1 MPTTDK
7 KNQPTSDRG
16 DRNDRS
22 DPGGR
27 GDRGDGNDRSAQSD
41 RGDEGGPTAG
51 RKKQMNAAA
60 PERRRELLDTA
71 AEVFAAQGYNATTV
85 RKIADAAGMLAG
97 SLYYHFDSKESM
109 LDEILSTF
117 LTELWQGYDT
127 VLDAGLGPRE
137 TIEALVTESFREIDR
152 HRAAVAIYQKESRH
166 LTDQPRF
173 HYLTDSQRRFEKA
186 WLGTLERG
194 VASGAFRADLDV
206 RLTYRFVRDTVW
218 VAASWYRPGGLHS
231 PEEIARQYLSM
242 VLDGIAVRTGHPA

>member
-1 MPTTDK
+1 MTPSPD
-7 KNQPTSDRG
+7 
-16 DRNDRS
+16 
-22 DPGGR
+22 
-27 GDRGDGNDRSAQSD
+27 
-41 RGDEGGPTAG
+41 
-51 RKKQMNAAA
+51 
-60 PERRRELLDTA
+60 RREELLATA

-117 LTELWQGYDT
+117 LDDLWARYDA
-127 VLDAGLGPRE
+127 VLAAGIGPKE

-152 HRAAVAIYQKESRH
+152 HRAAVAIYQKESKH
-166 LTDQPRF
+166 LLTQPRF
-173 HYLTDSQRRFEKA
+173 GYLADSQQKFEKA

-194 VASGAFRADLDV
+194 VAERVFRADLDV

-218 VAASWYRPGGLHS
+218 VAASWYRPEGQHS

-242 VLDGIAVRTGHPA
+242 VLEGIALRA

>member
-1 MPTTDK
+1 MPTNK
-7 KNQPTSDRG
+7 
-16 DRNDRS
+16 
-22 DPGGR
+22 
-27 GDRGDGNDRSAQSD
+27 
-41 RGDEGGPTAG
+41 PTA
-51 RKKQMNAAA
+51 KKKPQVTAS

-109 LDEILSTF
+109 LDEILSAF
-117 LTELWQGYDT
+117 LTELWDGYDT
-127 VLDAGLGPRE
+127 VLAAGLDPRQ

-152 HRAAVAIYQKESRH
+152 HRAAVAIYQKESRT
-166 LTDQPRF
+166 LSAQPRF
-173 HYLTDSQRRFEKA
+173 HYLSDSQQKFEKA

-194 VASGAFRADLDV
+194 VEAKVFRADLDI

-218 VAASWYRPGGLHS
+218 VAASWYRPGGQHS

-242 VLDGIAVRTGHPA
+242 VLDGIALRPT

>member
-1 MPTTDK
+1 MPTK
-7 KNQPTSDRG
+7 KKPQVTPS
-16 DRNDRS
+16 
-22 DPGGR
+22 
-27 GDRGDGNDRSAQSD
+27 
-41 RGDEGGPTAG
+41 
-51 RKKQMNAAA
+51 
-60 PERRRELLDTA
+60 PERRRELLATA

-117 LTELWQGYDT
+117 LTELWEGYDT
-127 VLDAGLGPRE
+127 VLAAQLAPRR

-152 HRAAVAIYQKESRH
+152 HRAAVAIYQKEARH
-166 LTDQPRF
+166 LADQPRF
-173 HYLTDSQRRFEKA
+173 QYLADSQQKFEKA

-194 VASGAFRADLDV
+194 VADHSFRADLDI

-242 VLDGIAVRTGHPA
+242 VLDGIALDT

>member
-1 MPTTDK
+1 MPTNKPK
-7 KNQPTSDRG
+7 KTQV
-16 DRNDRS
+16 
-22 DPGGR
+22 
-27 GDRGDGNDRSAQSD
+27 
-41 RGDEGGPTAG
+41 TAS
-51 RKKQMNAAA
+51 

-109 LDEILSTF
+109 LDEILSAF
-117 LTELWQGYDT
+117 LNELWAGYDT
-127 VLDAGLGPRE
+127 VLAAGLGPRE

-152 HRAAVAIYQKESRH
+152 HRAAVAIYQKEARTLSG
-166 LTDQPRF
+166 QPRF
-173 HYLTDSQRRFEKA
+173 HYLSDSQVKFEKA

-194 VASGAFRADLDV
+194 VAAQVFRADLDI

-218 VAASWYRPGGLHS
+218 VAASWYRPGGQHS

-242 VLDGIAVRTGHPA
+242 VLDGIAVRP

>member
-1 MPTTDK
+1 MPTNK
-7 KNQPTSDRG
+7 KKTQV
-16 DRNDRS
+16 
-22 DPGGR
+22 
-27 GDRGDGNDRSAQSD
+27 
-41 RGDEGGPTAG
+41 TAS
-51 RKKQMNAAA
+51 

-109 LDEILSTF
+109 LDEILSAF
-117 LTELWQGYDT
+117 LNELWDGYDT
-127 VLDAGLGPRE
+127 VLAAGLDPRE

-166 LTDQPRF
+166 LSAQPRF
-173 HYLTDSQRRFEKA
+173 HYLSDSQRKFEEA

-194 VASGAFRADLDV
+194 VADGIFRADLDI

-218 VAASWYRPGGLHS
+218 VAASWYRPGGQHS

-242 VLDGIAVRTGHPA
+242 VLDGIALRT

>member
-1 MPTTDK
+1 MSPSPD
-7 KNQPTSDRG
+7 
-16 DRNDRS
+16 
-22 DPGGR
+22 
-27 GDRGDGNDRSAQSD
+27 
-41 RGDEGGPTAG
+41 
-51 RKKQMNAAA
+51 
-60 PERRRELLDTA
+60 RREELLATA

-117 LTELWQGYDT
+117 LDDLWARYDA
-127 VLDAGLGPRE
+127 VLAAGIGPRE

-152 HRAAVAIYQKESRH
+152 HRAAVAIYQKESKH
-166 LTDQPRF
+166 LRTRPRF
-173 HYLTDSQRRFEKA
+173 GYLADSQQKFEKA

-194 VASGAFRADLDV
+194 VAERVFRADLDV

-218 VAASWYRPGGLHS
+218 VAASWYRPEGQHS

-242 VLDGIAVRTGHPA
+242 VLEGIALRA

>member
-1 MPTTDK
+1 MPTNK
-7 KNQPTSDRG
+7 
-16 DRNDRS
+16 
-22 DPGGR
+22 
-27 GDRGDGNDRSAQSD
+27 
-41 RGDEGGPTAG
+41 PTA
-51 RKKQMNAAA
+51 KKKPQVTAS

-109 LDEILSTF
+109 LDEILSAF
-117 LTELWQGYDT
+117 LTELWDGYDT
-127 VLDAGLGPRE
+127 VLAAGLGPRE

-152 HRAAVAIYQKESRH
+152 HRAAVAIYQKESRT
-166 LTDQPRF
+166 LSAQPRF
-173 HYLTDSQRRFEKA
+173 HYLSDSQQKFEKA

-194 VASGAFRADLDV
+194 VETKVFRADLDI

-218 VAASWYRPGGLHS
+218 VAASWYRPGGQHR

-242 VLDGIAVRTGHPA
+242 VLDGIALRPT

>member
-1 MPTTDK
+1 MPTNQP
-7 KNQPTSDRG
+7 NQPT
-16 DRNDRS
+16 
-22 DPGGR
+22 PKKKP
-27 GDRGDGNDRSAQSD
+27 QV
-41 RGDEGGPTAG
+41 TAS
-51 RKKQMNAAA
+51 

-109 LDEILSTF
+109 LDEILSAF
-117 LTELWQGYDT
+117 LTELWEGYDT
-127 VLDAGLGPRE
+127 VLAAGLGPRE

-152 HRAAVAIYQKESRH
+152 HRAAVAIYQKESRA
-166 LTDQPRF
+166 LSAQPRF
-173 HYLTDSQRRFEKA
+173 HYLSDSQQKFEKA

-194 VASGAFRADLDV
+194 VAAKVFRADLDI

-218 VAASWYRPGGLHS
+218 VAASWYRPGGQHS

-242 VLDGIAVRTGHPA
+242 VLDGIALRPT